1 MASASTANSYD
12 VIVVGGRCAGS
23 PTAMLLARKG
33 YRVLV
38 VDRTHFPSD
47 TVSTHLVHPPGVA
60 ALERWGLRDRLVAT
74 GCPPITTYAFD
85 LGPFVI
91 KGTPHAADG
100 AGVAYCPRRTVLDKL
115 LVDAAVQARAEV
127 REGFVVDELLVDDD
141 EVVGIRGHGPT
152 GPSVDEHARV
162 VVGAD
167 GAHSRVAGAV
177 GAAHYHSK
185 PVLAVAYYSYWSGFP
200 VRDAQW
206 VLRPGQGYGAFPTN
220 DDLTMVLA
228 AWPHAQFHA
237 VKQDIDGNY
246 HRAIAG
252 VFGDRLAGARREER
266 IRGGGVP
273 NHFRIPYGPGWVL
286 VGDAG
291 YVKDPVTAQGITD
304 AFHDAELCATAID
317 TALSGDQ
324 SHAYAM
330 ATYRRQ
336 RDARVGPMYDFTT
349 QLATLEPP
357 PPALQQLLGRIAG
370 NQAAMDEFASLFA
383 GTIAPDVFFEA
394 SPRR

>member
-1 MASASTANSYD
+1 
-12 VIVVGGRCAGS
+12 
-23 PTAMLLARKG
+23 
-33 YRVLV
+33 
-38 VDRTHFPSD
+38 
-47 TVSTHLVHPPGVA
+47 
-60 ALERWGLRDRLVAT
+60 
-74 GCPPITTYAFD
+74 
-85 LGPFVI
+85 
-91 KGTPHAADG
+91 
-100 AGVAYCPRRTVLDKL
+100 
-115 LVDAAVQARAEV
+115 
-127 REGFVVDELLVDDD
+127 
-141 EVVGIRGHGPT
+141 
-152 GPSVDEHARV
+152 
-162 VVGAD
+162 
-167 GAHSRVAGAV
+167 
-177 GAAHYHSK
+177 
-185 PVLAVAYYSYWSGFP
+185 
-200 VRDAQW
+200 
-206 VLRPGQGYGAFPTN
+206 
-220 DDLTMVLA
+220 MVLA

-291 YVKDPVTAQGITD
+291 YVKDPVTAEGITD

-330 ATYRRQ
+330 AAYRRQ
-336 RDARVGPMYDFTT
+336 RAARVGPLYDFTT
-349 QLATLEPP
+349 RLATLEPP

-383 GTIAPDVFFEA
+383 GTMAPDVFFEA
-394 SPRR
+394 SHAEALVEQHAEASPRR